1 MQTTDGFRTTL
12 RLLALCGWVFLALGC
27 SGDPSSPGSP
37 GEQPVA
43 GNGVL
48 ATDPSD
54 GSTGIPLAKT
64 IRVTCEEDVLLED
77 TTGITL
83 TGDSGTIPVSV
94 AAEGNNLLIDPDPLL
109 EQNSTYTVTISAGA
123 VRGMNE
129 ETSFSFTTVVVNGIL
144 STDPADGA
152 ADVPLAKTIAITC
165 EEDVV
170 TGDLTGV
177 TLTADSGA
185 VPVTVTVEGAAL
197 FIDPDSLL
205 EQNTGY
211 TVTVPAGAI
220 QGVDGETEFSFITV
234 VVNSVLSTDPAD
246 EAVDIPVT
254 KTIAIICE
262 EEVVPGD
269 LTGVTLTGIS
279 GDVPVSIA
287 AEGNRLLIDPD
298 PLLEKNR
305 VYTVTVP
312 AGAIRGFDEEVSF
325 SFTTVQIQFAEL
337 TGVVVSD
344 VANSSIGRSD
354 TSNNIAVSESGIVH
368 VVWKVPNVMVNP
380 PGAQDGVYYARST
393 DGGASFE
400 PSVRV
405 RDAQG
410 LPTGAASYIE
420 PEIALSGADDVLI
433 AYPTAQGRMEVVRST
448 DSGASWEVPL
458 IIGEAG
464 TLSEQ
469 KHITADGE
477 YVYVSSND
485 GDFPVPDSV
494 DNGGNTFLRS
504 TDTGASFQSPVTGL
518 MGYPLHTLVVNPLNR
533 DVYIIGTEP
542 TGVNEPTP
550 VYYTRSTDHGATFE
564 PAVNSGEIITHAG
577 YCFDRSGRIVIV
589 GRTGTLL
596 IGDMN
601 TDVWTKTAAIGT
613 SSQPLQ
619 STMAVDGDNTIYR
632 VGTGDDDQVHVTCS
646 VDGGLSF
653 VDETV
658 DSGFYPNAASSV
670 NMSGI
675 AMVYSRAGVVYYAYR
690 RP

>member
-1 MQTTDGFRTTL
+1 M
-12 RLLALCGWVFLALGC
+12 
-27 SGDPSSPGSP
+27 
-37 GEQPVA
+37 
-43 GNGVL
+43 
-48 ATDPSD
+48 
-54 GSTGIPLAKT
+54 
-64 IRVTCEEDVLLED
+64 
-77 TTGITL
+77 
-83 TGDSGTIPVSV
+83 
-94 AAEGNNLLIDPDPLL
+94 
-109 EQNSTYTVTISAGA
+109 
-123 VRGMNE
+123 
-129 ETSFSFTTVVVNGIL
+129 
-144 STDPADGA
+144 
-152 ADVPLAKTIAITC
+152 
-165 EEDVV
+165 
-170 TGDLTGV
+170 
-177 TLTADSGA
+177 
-185 VPVTVTVEGAAL
+185 
-197 FIDPDSLL
+197 
-205 EQNTGY
+205 
-211 TVTVPAGAI
+211 
-220 QGVDGETEFSFITV
+220 
-234 VVNSVLSTDPAD
+234 
-246 EAVDIPVT
+246 
-254 KTIAIICE
+254 
-262 EEVVPGD
+262 
-269 LTGVTLTGIS
+269 TLTGIS

-469 KHITADGE
+469 KHITAGGE

-485 GDFPVPDSV
+485 GDFPIADSV

-504 TDTGASFQSPVTGL
+504 IDTGASFQSPVTGL

-564 PAVNSGEIITHAG
+564 PAVNSGETITHAG

-619 STMAVDGDNTIYR
+619 STMAVDGDNMIYR

-675 AMVYSRAGVVYYAYR
+675 AMVYIRAGVVYYAYR